1 MGAGRHPADL
11 EGLIGERPM
20 ALVPLPL
27 AQTALSAL
35 NHVLRQQ
42 SWARDRLRAHAGRTV
57 RMVVESPFGPVASDA
72 RIALDGTLELAS
84 AVAAPAVTL
93 SLKPS
98 IDALFGALRDGP
110 AGLSG
115 HLKVEG
121 DVMVAAAV
129 GEIAQ
134 HLRWDVEEDL
144 SRVVGDRVAHR
155 VGETAREGARQAQD
169 LRGRVETGMRQF
181 LVEEDPQLLGRADMA
196 ALSES
201 VRELEAGIERLETR
215 LACASGVVG

>member
-1 MGAGRHPADL
+1 
-11 EGLIGERPM
+11 M
-20 ALVPLPL
+20 ALIPLPL

-42 SWARDRLRAHAGRTV
+42 DWARDRLRAHAGRTV
-57 RMVVESPFGPVASDA
+57 RMIVESPLGPVASEA
-72 RIALDGTLELAS
+72 RIADDGTLEVATVAS
-84 AVAAPAVTL
+84 PTVTL
-93 SLKPS
+93 TLKPS

-110 AGLSG
+110 KGLTG

-144 SRVVGDRVAHR
+144 SRVFGDRVAHR
-155 VGETAREGARQAQD
+155 VGETAREGARQADD
-169 LRGRVETGMRQF
+169 LRGRVESGVRQF
-181 LVEEDPQLLGRADMA
+181 LVDEDRQLVPRQDMA
-196 ALSES
+196 SLADS
-201 VRELEAGIERLETR
+201 VRALEDAVGRLE
-215 LACASGVVG
+215 SGIRAARPAG

>member
-1 MGAGRHPADL
+1 
-11 EGLIGERPM
+11 M
-20 ALVPLPL
+20 ALIPLPL

-42 SWARDRLRAHAGRTV
+42 GWARDRLRAHAGRTV
-57 RMVVESPFGPVASDA
+57 RMTVESPLGPVSSEA
-72 RIALDGTLELAS
+72 RIAEDGTLETAT
-84 AVAAPAVTL
+84 VAAPTVTL
-93 SLKPS
+93 TLKPS

-110 AGLSG
+110 KGLTG

-144 SRVVGDRVAHR
+144 SRVFGDRVAHR
-155 VGETAREGARQAQD
+155 VGETAREGVRQADD
-169 LRGRVETGMRQF
+169 LRGRVETGVRQF
-181 LVEEDPQLLGRADMA
+181 LVEEDRQLVPRQDMA
-196 ALSES
+196 TLAES
-201 VRELEAGIERLETR
+201 VRALEDAVVRLEARLGTAGR
-215 LACASGVVG
+215 AA